1 MLINQEGILNFIKV
15 RGGVVNL
22 RELSHFNP
30 KDIDALQWGGYIK
43 VKRGSGGIE
52 VTLLDNFAKKYDG
65 ATAKEEVQ
73 KQHKAIENKLVEK
86 KKSKRDAN
94 DFSLKN
100 KIFSVIKNANYP
112 VTASE
117 IKEQLIQCNPDSICA
132 YLSALVKVGIIVCSE
147 DRKMFRHYTT
157 PDRKDLL
164 AGLNRKPKKP
174 KPEPIPVPATA
185 AALKEKLAVAEDI
198 NLKHKVL
205 EIIVDSESPMTLQQ
219 VRSLLPESTNIKT
232 ISAYL
237 SLFARKG
244 VLCCSRV
251 IKNNIKYYT
260 TPDRSYLFGDW
271 TPRPGSQK
279 VAERILS
286 VLENTSIALG
296 IRGISAQSQI
306 PRKSAWIVIH
316 KLKNKGLIELKR
328 TGYSLHIAL
337 KSNSSAMESL
347 DKVSGYTLR
356 DQVIESIKNN
366 NHHAQSILGGLVND
380 YSLPHIHRVLRQ
392 MKATGVLYSRIKG
405 RHTLYFLNN

>member
-1 MLINQEGILNFIKV
+1 MLINQNGIIDFIKV
-15 RGGVVNL
+15 RGGVINL
-22 RELSHFNP
+22 RELSHFNR
-30 KDIDALQWGGYIK
+30 KDIEALQLEGYIK
-43 VKRGSGGIE
+43 VGRGSSGIE
-52 VTLLDNFAKKYDG
+52 VTLLDKFTKKYDG
-65 ATAKEEVQ
+65 IAAKEEVRKHHQ
-73 KQHKAIENKLVEK
+73 VIENKLVEK

-100 KIFSVIKNANYP
+100 KIFSVIKNADYP

-147 DRKMFRHYTT
+147 NRKMFRHYTT
-157 PDRKDLL
+157 PDRKELL

-174 KPEPIPVPATA
+174 KPDPIPVPATA
-185 AALKEKLAVAEDI
+185 AALKEKLATAKDI

-205 EIIVDSESPMTLQQ
+205 KIVVDSDSPMTLQQ

-244 VLCCSRV
+244 ILCCSRV
-251 IKNNIKYYT
+251 TKNNIKYYT
-260 TPDRSYLFGDW
+260 TPDRSHLFGDW

-306 PRKSAWIVIH
+306 PRKSAWVVIH

-337 KSNSSAMESL
+337 KSNSSAMDSL
-347 DKVSGYTLR
+347 NKVSGYTLR

-366 NHHAQSILGGLVND
+366 NHHAQSILSDLIND

-392 MKATGVLYSRIKG
+392 MKSTGVLYSRTKG